1 MPMMIGENGFGAIDT
16 VEGNSVHDDYRISY
30 MRDHITAIKECVEEG
45 ADIFAYCA
53 WGPIDIVSSSTAE
66 MSKRYGLVYVDRDDL
81 GNGTQKRFPK
91 DSFYWYKK
99 VISSNGGDLS

>member
-1 MPMMIGENGFGAIDT
+1 MGL
-16 VEGNSVHDDYRISY
+16 Y
-30 MRDHITAIKECVEEG
+30 M
-45 ADIFAYCA
+45 
-53 WGPIDIVSSSTAE
+53 
-66 MSKRYGLVYVDRDDL
+66 LDRDDL